1 MTIDNPYIFGN
12 PEIDRQR
19 LVTQALLFKPFLL
32 SHVAPLVGG
41 NVRRILDVGCGDG
54 VLAQVLLEIYPQAQ
68 LVGID
73 RNPQAI
79 ERARATAEEIGLRG
93 AEYVVGDVEEGLPPG
108 PFDLVYI
115 SFVLLHTRRPD
126 KIVQAVYDIL
136 RPGGF
141 IWVKDLDPG
150 WATALQSPSYRK
162 LVNMIVG
169 AMTTMGAHPNIT
181 LELPALL
188 GQTGFVNFQQL
199 DESYVLGGMTTE
211 GRTMLAVILGV
222 FYNARAMLSK
232 MHNISEAELERLH
245 LDLCNAALR
254 SNKELGR
261 EEIANIVA
269 MRPLA

>member
-1 MTIDNPYIFGN
+1 
-12 PEIDRQR
+12 
-19 LVTQALLFKPFLL
+19 
-32 SHVAPLVGG
+32 
-41 NVRRILDVGCGDG
+41 
-54 VLAQVLLEIYPQAQ
+54 
-68 LVGID
+68 
-73 RNPQAI
+73 
-79 ERARATAEEIGLRG
+79 
-93 AEYVVGDVEEGLPPG
+93 VGDVEEGLPPG

-126 KIVQAVYDIL
+126 KIVQAAYEVL
-136 RPGGF
+136 RPGGH

-162 LVNMIVG
+162 LVGMIVG
-169 AMTTMGAHPNIT
+169 AMTAMGAHPNIT
-181 LELPALL
+181 VELPALL
-188 GQTGFVNFQQL
+188 AQAGFVDTQRLN
-199 DESYVLGGMTTE
+199 ESYVLGGMTTE

-222 FYNARAMLSK
+222 FYNARGMLSR
-232 MHNISEAELERLH
+232 MQNISEAELERLH